1 MGQKL
6 ASYGQWTYR
15 GAWALE
21 IVASII
27 GLATG
32 IALGFKGFAA
42 SESAD
47 SMDLVLAS
55 APFFMVAIAEL
66 TKIPIATLLFGVS
79 WVWKPLLLVFLLV
92 LAGITFETVFMG
104 MERAGALR
112 QFRYEELVGKID
124 ALITEQQSL
133 ASSDEIAAKSDEVT
147 AAAAE
152 YEKTT
157 GLADKALEA
166 IRAQIATLDK
176 QLQETAALTPDAAR
190 VRDQIQELE
199 DLRSKR
205 IDERDREAK
214 EAVDQFERQR
224 DSYVTRIEA
233 ARKSGDI
240 DSARRFEDELAK
252 LVNPRPKI
260 FSKYEQDLGPIETQL
275 DQLRTQFA
283 QLRAS
288 IPAVSDEQR
297 AQIERR
303 KKLEAELDA
312 TSAGWQRR
320 IDTASKRLEEA
331 LATSEGE
338 AKKLSA
344 NQDRRDEIEKLIV
357 PLQKERIEVARTD
370 QVRRIAG
377 RWYGKKPEE
386 VTEAEAGKV
395 SVIWFGS
402 LALIAALA
410 GPVTAM
416 VALGLQRIAAQ
427 AESYHESRLSRL
439 IRRMLLRWR
448 WRRVRHVN
456 VRVEVP
462 VEKEV
467 EKRIEVPVEVE
478 TVIKEILYVPVL
490 TDDPE
495 ALRRALDRELPP
507 EVADLVKMSAKN
519 STPTPPDTDAAI
531 AKAVEED
538 LQLNFD
544 EPAKA
549 RGKRGSR
556 RARPA

>member
-1 MGQKL
+1 M
-6 ASYGQWTYR
+6 ASQ
-15 GAWALE
+15 
-21 IVASII
+21 
-27 GLATG
+27 
-32 IALGFKGFAA
+32 
-42 SESAD
+42 
-47 SMDLVLAS
+47 
-55 APFFMVAIAEL
+55 
-66 TKIPIATLLFGVS
+66 
-79 WVWKPLLLVFLLV
+79 WVWKPLILVFLLV

-112 QFRYEELVGKID
+112 QFHYEELIGKID
-124 ALITEQQSL
+124 ALVAEQKSL
-133 ASSDEIAAKSDEVT
+133 ASSDELAAKSDEVS

-166 IRAQIATLDK
+166 VRAQIATMDK
-176 QLQETAALTPDAAR
+176 QLQDTAALTPEAAR

-199 DLRSKR
+199 ELRSKR

-233 ARKSGDI
+233 ARKSGDN

-260 FSKYEQDLGPIETQL
+260 FAKYEQEIGPIETQL

-288 IPAVSDEQR
+288 IPSVTDEQR

-312 TSAGWQRR
+312 TSAAWQRR

-344 NQDRRDEIEKLIV
+344 NQDRRDEIEKQIV
-357 PLQKERIEVARTD
+357 PLQRERIEVARTD

-410 GPVTAM
+410 GPITAM

-427 AESYHESRLSRL
+427 AEIRTESRLSRL
-439 IRRMLLRWR
+439 VRRMLLRWR
-448 WRRVRHVN
+448 WRRVRHVK
-456 VRVEVP
+456 VPVEVT

-467 EKRIEVPVEVE
+467 EKRIDVPVEVE
-478 TVIKEILYVPVL
+478 KVIKEILYVPVL

-495 ALRRALDRELPP
+495 ALRRALNQELPP
-507 EVADLVKMSAKN
+507 EVADLVKVSAKN
-519 STPTPPDTDAAI
+519 GAVHQPVPDAEI
-531 AKAVEED
+531 ARAVEEE
-538 LQLNFD
+538 LELKFD
-544 EPAKA
+544 EPAKT
-549 RGKRGSR
+549 RGKRGGR
-556 RARPA
+556 RARPT